1 MILVRRL
8 GSALSN
14 LTLKKL
20 TLKREEPLQN
30 EPLIRSYMPE
40 LDTIRGLAVLGV
52 LLYHGLY
59 WARDLSV
66 YAPWQA
72 RIYQLA
78 SIGQFGVNL
87 FFVLSGFLITGVLLN
102 SRDRPRYFKQFYF
115 RRALRIL
122 PAYYATLTALVL
134 FKLTSTKFLLMSLA
148 FSSNLAP
155 LLGIA
160 LSYPVL
166 WSLAVEEHFYLVWP
180 IVAKRL
186 APKGLLWFLGTVIV
200 FTPISR
206 YLYHA
211 RAVAQGTVGSGY
223 GFYTWNNL
231 DGLALGA
238 FVAVLVRR
246 NGWGRRNMWRLAVL
260 LIIFSFLI
268 VLIGYPFGV
277 LTRMTAVGDALQYV
291 PWNFASCA
299 LIVAFILIGSGS
311 YRWLVTPEPIMFL
324 GIISYGLYLYH
335 LMVFFA
341 YERILHV
348 AWVRNSLPIS
358 QWAQAWIRMFIVGS
372 IAIALAYVSRRYLE
386 EPFLKRK
393 DPLSAGTAAP
403 DNE

>member
-1 MILVRRL
+1 V
-8 GSALSN
+8 
-14 LTLKKL
+14 KKL
-20 TLKREEPLQN
+20 TLKPEERSKN
-30 EPLIRSYMPE
+30 EPLIRSHMPE

-66 YAPWQA
+66 YARWQA
-72 RIYQLA
+72 RIFQLA

-102 SRDRPRYFKQFYF
+102 SRDRPRYFKRFYF

-122 PAYYATLTALVL
+122 PAYYATLALLVL
-134 FKLTSTKFLLMSLA
+134 FKLTSIKFLLMSLA

-155 LLGIA
+155 MLGIA

-186 APKGLLWFLGTVIV
+186 TPSGLLLFLGAVLIL
-200 FTPISR
+200 TPVSR
-206 YLYHA
+206 YLYHE
-211 RAVAQGTVGSGY
+211 RAVAEGTVGSGY

-246 NGWGRRNMWRLAVL
+246 DGWGRRRVLQLAFL
-260 LIIFSFLI
+260 LGASSVLI
-268 VLIGYPFGV
+268 VLLGYPYGI

-299 LIVAFILIGSGS
+299 MIVTFILIGSGP
-311 YRWLVTPEPIMFL
+311 YRRFVTPVPIIFL

-341 YERILHV
+341 YERMLRL
-348 AWVRNSLPIS
+348 AWVHNALPSS
-358 QWAQAWIRMFIVGS
+358 QWAQSWLRMLVVGS
-372 IAIALAYVSRRYLE
+372 VAIALAYVSRRYLE
-386 EPFLKRK
+386 EPFLRRK
-393 DPLSAGTAAP
+393 DALSSGTGAR
-403 DNE
+403 DN